1 MRKLLLLV
9 AVLLAALPAHGA
21 IAFVGASATCGTA
34 VSGTSFNVTYTS
46 AGSHQI
52 LVSVALKPTTTTV
65 SSVSDSGGSTY
76 NGSALAAGNNASS
89 YRAEIWGTTNSVAST
104 TFTVNTSGTITNAVA
119 CVSEYSGGGSFGA
132 SNSGSGAS
140 GTSWSQAVT
149 TTGNNSWVIASIV
162 VNAAEASFTGSS
174 GTTVR
179 ANNTTT
185 FTNAIADQSCGA
197 AGSCTNSGTYPTS
210 HTNEVAAVEL
220 QVASGAAPAGV
231 NKRIKLEQFDNSTAL
246 LQ

>member
-34 VSGTSFNVTYTS
+34 TSGTSFNVTYTS

-65 SSVSDSGGSTY
+65 SSVTDSGGSSY
-76 NGSALAAGNNASS
+76 PAVLASGNNGSS
-89 YRAEIWGTTNSVAST
+89 YRAEIWGTTSSIAST

-220 QVASGAAPAGV
+220 QVASGASPAGV
-231 NKRIKLEQFDNSTAL
+231 NKRIKLEQLDNLTAV